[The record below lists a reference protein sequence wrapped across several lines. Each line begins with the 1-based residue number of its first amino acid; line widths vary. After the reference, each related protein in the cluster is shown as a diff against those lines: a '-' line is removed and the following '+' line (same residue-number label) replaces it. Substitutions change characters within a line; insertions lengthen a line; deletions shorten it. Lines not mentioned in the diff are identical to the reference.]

1 LKESIEH
8 LMGGTNVS
16 ATIKPKLMSHLIEGL
31 PALPAALHEEIA
43 SFFLQKI
50 NSSNTRAAHDRQVRE
65 LHTNLGALYEA
76 AEDWPKAAKTLC
88 KIPFNGVQINM
99 SGEDKLGAYVKIA
112 ELFLRYHNSLEAGTY
127 INKALHELTQIQ
139 SPLERGEQPPVSVR
153 QLKARL
159 EICVAKRD
167 DLSGEYGKAAKSYEK
182 LSRNSLA
189 YDLAGGQAQ
198 LLKQAVLCA
207 LLMPAG
213 KASRMLDGLTAD
225 DRVNPEKTPELTEIY
240 PIMTKMHQERVMRAA
255 DIESLLSHVQD
266 YQRESVLRS
275 IKEHNLLAASK
286 IYRNISI
293 EELARLLQI
302 EPLEAEQVAA
312 GMMKEG
318 RLKGSIDQQ
327 ENLLTFEDARA
338 EVSMW

>member
-1 LKESIEH
+1 
-8 LMGGTNVS
+8 MC
-16 ATIKPKLMSHLIEGL
+16 
-31 PALPAALHEEIA
+31 
-43 SFFLQKI
+43 
-50 NSSNTRAAHDRQVRE
+50 
-65 LHTNLGALYEA
+65 GA
-76 AEDWPKAAKTLC
+76 
-88 KIPFNGVQINM
+88 G
-99 SGEDKLGAYVKIA
+99 
-112 ELFLRYHNSLEAGTY
+112 
-127 INKALHELTQIQ
+127 
-139 SPLERGEQPPVSVR
+139 
-153 QLKARL
+153 
-159 EICVAKRD
+159 D

-189 YDLAGGQAQ
+189 YDLAGGQAW

-213 KASRMLDGLTAD
+213 KASRMLDGLSAD
-225 DRVNPEKTPELTEIY
+225 DRVNPEKTPELKEIY

-327 ENLLTFEDARA
+327 ENLLTFEDTRA
-338 EVSMW
+338 EVSMWCAAASPAWLRSATRRSAFDSPAALRFRVRLSRCAVAASLAP